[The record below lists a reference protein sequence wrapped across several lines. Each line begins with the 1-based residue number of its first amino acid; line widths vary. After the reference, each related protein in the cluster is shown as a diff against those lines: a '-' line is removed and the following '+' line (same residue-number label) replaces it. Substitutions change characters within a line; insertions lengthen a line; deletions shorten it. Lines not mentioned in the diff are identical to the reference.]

1 MKNQYLSFQ
10 LTTTVFFSFFPSR
23 FIKQRLK
30 WKEVNYMRYTP
41 LLTSPSQSRLIDK
54 FIALDM
60 KCYKENFVF
69 VGAFNDVMSSA
80 FGEPEK

>member
-1 MKNQYLSFQ
+1 
-10 LTTTVFFSFFPSR
+10 
-23 FIKQRLK
+23 
-30 WKEVNYMRYTP
+30 MRYTP

-60 KCYKENFVF
+60 KCYKENFLF

-80 FGEPEK
+80 FREPEKWLDEIVKMHLMGEALHISSNRLKLKP